1 MRRSS
6 DRFGGSRVAH
16 EIREPRQ
23 QQVRLV
29 TELFADLTSVRRFER
44 LEPPPVFRCLLR
56 PEHGDGEE
64 KAVAAVAAECGRGE
78 QLRHGEIVPEDRRAH
93 TA

>member
-1 MRRSS
+1 MA
-6 DRFGGSRVAH
+6 D

-23 QQVRLV
+23 EQMRLV
-29 TELFADLTSVRRFER
+29 TELVADLTSVRGFER
-44 LEPPPVFRCLLR
+44 LEPPPVFTCLVR

-64 KAVAAVAAECGRGE
+64 KPVAAVTAGCGRGE